1 MESST
6 YKPTVPWWARR
17 QQFPLPT
24 FSCHIETKSLSYNVF
39 KPEIVISSKK
49 QTYIILLLNLPTK
62 FTGTMVLDTVVCKGT
77 RFNENVILDVNTT
90 ETFQHTFFKRVF
102 CQKSLRKV
110 FQIQNNAWGLMM
122 DRGYQHNLKEKL
134 QSEINETHRNRS
146 RRSWNKT
153 ARKKKR
159 KAAFRDAIP
168 ALSVYCKR
176 GFNGKVKSHKKLTA
190 TLLIF

>member
-77 RFNENVILDVNTT
+77 RFNENVILDVKTT
-90 ETFQHTFFKRVF
+90 ETFQHTFFPLSPTDLPKEFEESVSNSKERLMVDDGQRLPTQF
-102 CQKSLRKV
+102 ERKIAIRNKWNSQKPKSALLK
-110 FQIQNNAWGLMM
+110 QNS
-122 DRGYQHNLKEKL
+122 KE
-134 QSEINETHRNRS
+134 E
-146 RRSWNKT
+146 
-153 ARKKKR
+153 KK

-176 GFNGKVKSHKKLTA
+176 GFNGKVKSHKKLT
-190 TLLIF
+190 TLC